1 MKKDRVLQLIVLLQ
15 ALCLIVM
22 ALLVVYRVLLP
33 PKAEPQVPPGGA
45 QGQKDAQP
53 IEPDPVVARVG
64 GEQITEKE
72 LSGRLREQYGDAV
85 LRTLMVQA
93 AIRLEAKAYGL
104 SVADG
109 EVDDE
114 LARMMAGY
122 DGPES
127 YYDAMKEQLSLS
139 PDEIREDAKYRLLL
153 EKIAVRTA
161 DVGDGE
167 VEAYIADNPQEFAPH
182 TQLRIAWILSKT
194 EKDAEDVLQRLE
206 DDEDFGLMAKTYSI
220 DAVTAQDGGD
230 LGYIDADDPLADP
243 AMLAAAK
250 ELNVGDTTGPVK
262 VREGYA
268 VVRLTEKETDAQ
280 LDPQKIRDQAL
291 KEIALSKLNG
301 QQAIE
306 DGLLAKY
313 HAAVLP

>member
-1 MKKDRVLQLIVLLQ
+1 MKKDRVLQVIVLLQ

-33 PKAEPQVPPGGA
+33 PKSEPQVPPGGA
-45 QGQKDAQP
+45 QGHKDAP
-53 IEPDPVVARVG
+53 AIEPDPVVARVG
-64 GEQITEKE
+64 DEQITEKE
-72 LSGRLREQYGDAV
+72 LNGRLNAQYGDAV

-104 SVADG
+104 NVTDG

-114 LARMMAGY
+114 LARMMTGY
-122 DGPES
+122 DGPEA
-127 YYDAMKEQLSLS
+127 YYDAMKEQLGLS
-139 PDEIREDAKYRLLL
+139 PDEIREDARYRLLL

-161 DVGDGE
+161 DVGDDE

-194 EKDAEDVLQRLE
+194 EKDADGVIQRLE
-206 DDEDFGLMAKTYSI
+206 DGEDFELMAKTYSV
-220 DAVTAQDGGD
+220 DADTAQDGGD

-250 ELNVGDTTGPVK
+250 ELSVGETTGPVK
-262 VREGYA
+262 VRDGFA
-268 VVRLTEKETDAQ
+268 VLRLTEKQTDAQ
-280 LDPQKIRDQAL
+280 MDPEKSRDQAR
-291 KEIALSKLNG
+291 KEIAMAKLNG